1 MGREWDGGPV
11 ITARN
16 LCKMYGPHLA
26 LDDVNLEIP
35 SGAVGILGPNGAGKS
50 TLFKCLLGLIKT
62 TSGDGTVLGYDIR
75 TEGDMIRSRI
85 GYMPENNPL
94 PLDLRVAD
102 YLKFRA
108 QLKRLANGDSANRI
122 AEVMEQCGVADV
134 AGRFI
139 GQLSRGYRQRVGMAD
154 ALLGKP
160 ELIVLDEPTAGLDPN
175 QVRSVRKLVRD
186 LAGGHTVL
194 ISSHILS
201 EIEMTCDRVVILHE
215 GRLLASGALDELMA
229 KANAAI
235 VAEVRA
241 PLTDAKEWA
250 TQLALGQAECAEQ
263 PGGYVRC
270 RFTDAKS
277 TDAREKIFSSAS
289 ERGWPLRELSRQAQ
303 SLEDLFISLTRGT
316 EVGE

>member
-1 MGREWDGGPV
+1 MIEV
-11 ITARN
+11 QN
-16 LCKMYGPHLA
+16 LTKRYGQHVA
-26 LDDVNLEIP
+26 LDGV
-35 SGAVGILGPNGAGKS
+35 SFSVGCGEVVGFLGPNGAGKS
-50 TLFKCLLGLIKT
+50 TTMRILTTFMAA
-62 TSGDGTVLGYDIR
+62 TSGSVRVG
-75 TEGDMIRSRI
+75 GDCVFENPMRVRERI

-94 PLDLRVAD
+94 PTDLRVGD

-122 AEVMEQCGVADV
+122 AKVMEQCGVADV

-139 GQLSRGYRQRVGMAD
+139 GQLSRGYRQRVGLAD
-154 ALLGKP
+154 ALLAKP

-175 QVRSVRKLVRD
+175 QVRSVRRLIRE

-270 RFTDAKS
+270 RFTDSKS

-289 ERGWPLRELSRQAQ
+289 ERGWPLRELSRQAP
-303 SLEDLFISLTRGT
+303 SLEDLFISLTRGK
-316 EVGE
+316 EAGE

>member
-1 MGREWDGGPV
+1 MIEV
-11 ITARN
+11 QN
-16 LCKMYGPHLA
+16 LTKRYGQHVA
-26 LDDVNLEIP
+26 LDGV
-35 SGAVGILGPNGAGKS
+35 SFSVGRGEVVGFLGPNGAGKS
-50 TLFKCLLGLIKT
+50 TTMRILTTFIAA
-62 TSGDGTVLGYDIR
+62 TSGTVRVG
-75 TEGDMIRSRI
+75 GDCVFEQPMRVRKRL

-108 QLKRLANGDSANRI
+108 QLKRLANGDAANRI
-122 AEVMEQCGVADV
+122 AGVMEQCGVADV

-303 SLEDLFISLTRGT
+303 SLEDLFVSLTRGK
-316 EVGE
+316 EAGE

>member
-1 MGREWDGGPV
+1 MIEV
-11 ITARN
+11 QN
-16 LCKMYGPHLA
+16 LTKRYGQHVA
-26 LDDVNLEIP
+26 LD
-35 SGAVGILGPNGAGKS
+35 AVSFSVGHGEVVGFLGPNGAGKS
-50 TLFKCLLGLIKT
+50 TMMRILTTFMAA
-62 TSGDGTVLGYDIR
+62 TSGSARVG
-75 TEGDMIRSRI
+75 GDCVFENPMRVRKRL

-94 PLDLRVAD
+94 PSDLRVGD

-108 QLKRLANGDSANRI
+108 QLKRLANGDSAKRI
-122 AEVMEQCGVADV
+122 AGVMEQCGIADV

-154 ALLGKP
+154 ALLAKP

-215 GRLLASGALDELMA
+215 GRLLASGALDNLMA
-229 KANAAI
+229 KANAA
-235 VAEVRA
+235 VAAEVQTSLA
-241 PLTDAKEWA
+241 NAKEWA
-250 TQLALGQAECAEQ
+250 AQLALGQAECAEQ

-270 RFTDAKS
+270 RFADANRA
-277 TDAREKIFSSAS
+277 DAREKIFASAN
-289 ERGWPLRELSRQAQ
+289 ERGWPLRELSRQAP
-303 SLEDLFISLTRGT
+303 SLEDLFVNLTRGK
-316 EVGE
+316 EGGE

>member
-1 MGREWDGGPV
+1 MDTPMIEV
-11 ITARN
+11 QN
-16 LCKMYGPHLA
+16 LTKRYGQHVA
-26 LDDVNLEIP
+26 LDGV
-35 SGAVGILGPNGAGKS
+35 SFSVGRGEVVGFLGPNGAGKS
-50 TLFKCLLGLIKT
+50 TTMRILTTFIAA
-62 TSGDGTVLGYDIR
+62 TSGTVRVG
-75 TEGDMIRSRI
+75 GDCVFEQPMRVRKRL

-122 AEVMEQCGVADV
+122 AGVMEQCGVADV

-270 RFTDAKS
+270 RFTDTKS

-303 SLEDLFISLTRGT
+303 SLEDLFVSLTRGK
-316 EVGE
+316 EAGE

>member
-1 MGREWDGGPV
+1 MIEV
-11 ITARN
+11 QN
-16 LCKMYGPHLA
+16 LTKRYGQHVA
-26 LDDVNLEIP
+26 LDGV
-35 SGAVGILGPNGAGKS
+35 SFSVGCGEVVGFLGPNGAGKS
-50 TLFKCLLGLIKT
+50 TTMRILTTFMAA
-62 TSGDGTVLGYDIR
+62 TSGTVRVG
-75 TEGDMIRSRI
+75 GDCVFENPMRVRERI

-94 PLDLRVAD
+94 PTDLRVGD

-122 AEVMEQCGVADV
+122 AGVMEQCGVADV

-270 RFTDAKS
+270 RFTDSKS

-289 ERGWPLRELSRQAQ
+289 ERGWPLRELSRQAP
-303 SLEDLFISLTRGT
+303 SLEDLFISLTRGK
-316 EVGE
+316 EAGE

>member
-1 MGREWDGGPV
+1 MSERAQIYRLQMRG
-11 ITARN
+11 I
-16 LCKMYGPHLA
+16 CKRFAATVA
-26 LDDVNLEIP
+26 LDNVDF
-35 SGAVGILGPNGAGKS
+35 GVGPGEVHALVGENGAGKS
-50 TLFKCLLGLIKT
+50 TTMRILTTFIAA
-62 TSGDGTVLGYDIR
+62 TSGTVRVG
-75 TEGDMIRSRI
+75 GDCVFEQPMRVRKRL

-122 AEVMEQCGVADV
+122 AGVMEQCGVADV

-303 SLEDLFISLTRGT
+303 SLEDLFVSLTRGK
-316 EVGE
+316 EAGE

>member
-1 MGREWDGGPV
+1 MIEV
-11 ITARN
+11 QN
-16 LCKMYGPHLA
+16 LSKRYGQHVA
-26 LDDVNLEIP
+26 LDGV
-35 SGAVGILGPNGAGKS
+35 SFSVGCGEVVGFLGPNGAGKS
-50 TLFKCLLGLIKT
+50 TTMRILTTFMAA
-62 TSGDGTVLGYDIR
+62 TSGSVRVG
-75 TEGDMIRSRI
+75 GDCVFENPMRVRERI

-94 PLDLRVAD
+94 PTDLRVGD

-139 GQLSRGYRQRVGMAD
+139 GQLSRGYRQRVGLAD
-154 ALLGKP
+154 ALLAKP

-175 QVRSVRKLVRD
+175 QVRSVRRLIRE

-229 KANAAI
+229 KANAAV
-235 VAEVRA
+235 VAEVRG
-241 PLTDAKEWA
+241 PLADVKAWGDK
-250 TQLALGQAECAEQ
+250 LALGQAECAEQ

-270 RFTDAKS
+270 RFANAKS
-277 TDAREKIFSSAS
+277 ADAREKIFTSAN
-289 ERGWPLRELSRQAQ
+289 ERGWPLRELTRQAP
-303 SLEDLFISLTRGT
+303 SLEDLFVSLTRGK
-316 EVGE
+316 EGGE

>member
-1 MGREWDGGPV
+1 MIEV
-11 ITARN
+11 QN
-16 LCKMYGPHLA
+16 LTKRYGQHVA
-26 LDDVNLEIP
+26 LD
-35 SGAVGILGPNGAGKS
+35 AVSFSVGHGEVVGFLGPNGAGKS
-50 TLFKCLLGLIKT
+50 TMMRILTTFMAA
-62 TSGDGTVLGYDIR
+62 TSGSARVG
-75 TEGDMIRSRI
+75 GDCVFENPMRVRKRL

-94 PLDLRVAD
+94 PSDLRVGD

-108 QLKRLANGDSANRI
+108 QLKRLANGDSAKRI
-122 AEVMEQCGVADV
+122 AGVMEQCGIADV

-154 ALLGKP
+154 ALLAKP

-215 GRLLASGALDELMA
+215 GRLLASGALDNLMT
-229 KANAAI
+229 KANAA
-235 VAEVRA
+235 VAAEVQTSLA
-241 PLTDAKEWA
+241 NAKEWA
-250 TQLALGQAECAEQ
+250 AQLALGQAECAEQ

-270 RFTDAKS
+270 RFADANRA
-277 TDAREKIFSSAS
+277 DAREKIFASAN
-289 ERGWPLRELSRQAQ
+289 ERGWPLRELSRQAP
-303 SLEDLFISLTRGT
+303 SLEDLFVNLTRGK
-316 EVGE
+316 EGGE